1 MAQEVA
7 VADTMAVAQ
16 ACLVVEGVTAA
27 AAADLL
33 MRIKRLHQ
41 PLLIPEE
48 IIIPMVTVP
57 LLGLVQ
63 DVVLH
68 CFQSL

>member
-16 ACLVVEGVTAA
+16 ACLVVEVVTAA
-27 AAADLL
+27 AAADHL

-41 PLLIPEE
+41 PSLIPVE
-48 IIIPMVTVP
+48 IIIPTVIVQ
-57 LLGLVQ
+57 LLGPVQ
-63 DVVLH
+63 DVVPRY
-68 CFQSL
+68 FQ